1 MPLMADTFG
10 FKPDGSN
17 YFKTVSEA
25 TDGTIQISV
34 TDEGSAG
41 FSLNFQLH
49 VDYTSVVSTTNWK
62 DNSSGNGYYRDWNP
76 SGISSVSYTH
86 LRAHET

>member
-1 MPLMADTFG
+1 MSSKKTYLVLVLFALFSRSLMADTFG

-17 YFKTVSEA
+17 YFKTVSES

-49 VDYTSVVSTTNWK
+49 VDNNHSQNYC
-62 DNSSGNGYYRDWNP
+62 P
-76 SGISSVSYTH
+76 SNLLY
-86 LRAHET
+86 LRL